1 MRLQADRQWL
11 EGVRRV
17 ESPNQ
22 DARPDPEDI
31 SLLVIHG
38 ISLPPGDFGGPW
50 IERLFCNRLDAD
62 VHPYFREI
70 AHLRVSAHL
79 RLRRDGELIQFVP
92 FTRRAWHAGSSC
104 FSGREACNDYSIGIE
119 LEGTDEQPYTPSQ
132 YTRLAEVIAVL
143 RAAWPAITP
152 ARIVGHC
159 DVAPGRKTDPG
170 EKFPW
175 AALAQAGA
183 AMALPDEAVEGEPEA
198 LLARIGYSLEP
209 GLDAVVEA
217 FQRRWRPGRVDG
229 QLDDQT
235 RDLIARVASA
245 S

>member
-1 MRLQADRQWL
+1 MREPEPFHGPAFAVGYQDCIENSPPVEGQLRLQPNREWL
-11 EGVRRV
+11 DDVRRV

-50 IERLFCNRLDAD
+50 IEQLFCNQLDAD

-79 RLRRDGELIQFVP
+79 LLRRDGELIQFVP

-119 LEGTDEQPYTPSQ
+119 LEGTDEQPYTPAQ

-143 RAAWPAITP
+143 QAAWPAITP

-170 EKFPW
+170 PVFDWPRL
-175 AALAQAGA
+175 AGLLVSADGLAQG
-183 AMALPDEAVEGEPEA
+183 
-198 LLARIGYSLEP
+198 
-209 GLDAVVEA
+209 DA
-217 FQRRWRPGRVDG
+217 
-229 QLDDQT
+229 
-235 RDLIARVASA
+235 S
-245 S
+245 